1 MTEIVEKNFACSLRI
16 GDKAPDFR
24 ARTTKGEIS
33 LGQFSGRWV
42 ILFSHPADFTPVCT
56 SEFIGLAR
64 AAERFAAMDCQ
75 LLGLSVD
82 SLYAHIA
89 WTRAIREA
97 FDVEISFPVIE
108 DPSMAIAQ
116 AYGMLDATAQDSAA
130 VRASFFIDPQRV
142 IRAIIWYPMTVGRS
156 VEEMLRLLAALQ
168 HTAGGDVLTPEG
180 WQPGQAVLLPPVSS
194 DEASA
199 AGAAADW
206 FCRAQSSQ

>member
-1 MTEIVEKNFACSLRI
+1 MIEIVEKFHAHPLRI
-16 GDKAPDFR
+16 GDKAPEFR
-24 ARTTKGEIS
+24 ARTTRGEIT

-89 WTRAIREA
+89 WIRAIREA
-97 FDVEISFPVIE
+97 FGVEISFPVIE

-116 AYGMLDATAQDSAA
+116 AYGMLDATAQDSAS

-168 HTAGGDVLTPEG
+168 HTAGGEVLTPEG
-180 WQPGQAVLLPPVSS
+180 WQPGQDVLLPPVNS
-194 DEASA
+194 DEALP
-199 AGAAADW
+199 AGAAANW
-206 FCRAQSSQ
+206 FCHARSSR